1 MLVSCPCLGCFPLL
15 TEGSGRDGFSCSLHK
30 YPGQRR
36 NPGVAKAEARDC
48 GEAKGKNYGSMQ
60 FSAEIPN
67 PSASKEQ
74 GLLIKSFALF
84 SGFNLLLIRALDK
97 VHQDLLPCPN
107 V

>member
-1 MLVSCPCLGCFPLL
+1 MDSLASCTNIQVRGGTQELL
-15 TEGSGRDGFSCSLHK
+15 RQKPE
-30 YPGQRR
+30 
-36 NPGVAKAEARDC
+36 
-48 GEAKGKNYGSMQ
+48 KGKNYGSMQ

-67 PSASKEQ
+67 PSASEEQ

-84 SGFNLLLIRALDK
+84 PGFNLLLIRALDK